1 MCHRILMSDEQT
13 NTPDTKGT
21 SDNSTPKES
30 EPVANAPKETIPE
43 PQPISPLIDRAE
55 AANKE
60 KASLLE
66 RDEKLTERKE
76 KLHAL
81 QMIGGNTTAGQAPD
95 KPKVETAEEK
105 AARFESGNLDILEEK

>member
-21 SDNSTPKES
+21 QNNLDTPNVE
-30 EPVANAPKETIPE
+30 E
-43 PQPISPLIDRAE
+43 PQPISPIIDRAE